1 MIHVVKFVRVLLGAV
16 FLTAVWPAAANSQD
30 GVPAGPPQLSSLE
43 SDGDLASAMDDY
55 ASELQ
60 GFLNEKKPGEYAV
73 VTGIGTL
80 TSTDRGSAQYVLS
93 LKLAYKEA
101 LLQAYINLSKK
112 ISRDGTQLAT
122 RDSTNFVRTSG
133 DLIEDDLIARCKEEA
148 QKEYARYQRQKER
161 DQKKQ
166 DGDANSLANKVIDVF
181 KSDDRVEAEREALER
196 QAAAAPPE
204 PDYIHSCS
212 SPADVFVAES
222 YVAESIADMMSGG
235 RVWASMIHDGQIAV
249 VLVRSGDT
257 AEVASVL
264 KNQKLPAIPLSSA
277 SREVKERIK
286 KEMEAYPGIP
296 MGLVGTRMMK
306 LSNGE
311 WALYSFGAAQMGAGG
326 GQDTMSRRKNTAT
339 SSDASTEA
347 LAELS
352 RFSGMKVNFD
362 KDTVEKTATQS
373 SFTVKVNV
381 TRDTVRLEVESSE
394 TLGKVVDE
402 AYNGESALRLVGS
415 QPVFNKVYEDDG
427 IKYRLKAVAWSP
439 SIMANNVNKGVS
451 QDAQAANAVRN
462 GKYIPKGQ
470 SAAGDSDN
478 NASESQPAVLSQDW

>member
-16 FLTAVWPAAANSQD
+16 FLTVVWPAAANSQD

-55 ASELQ
+55 AYELQ
-60 GFLNEKKPGEYAV
+60 DFFDEQGANYAV
-73 VTGIGTL
+73 ATGIGTL
-80 TSTDRGSAQYVLS
+80 TTTDRGSAQYVLS

-101 LLQAYINLSKK
+101 LLDAYINLSNQY
-112 ISRDGTQLAT
+112 SLDGVELLTESSK
-122 RDSTNFVRTSG
+122 DSTEVSG
-133 DLIEDDLIARCKEEA
+133 DLRRDDLIALCKEEA
-148 QKEYARYQRQKER
+148 QKEYARYQRQKEK

-166 DGDANSLANKVIDVF
+166 DVDANSLANKVIDAF
-181 KSDDRVEAEREALER
+181 KSDDRVEAEREARER
-196 QAAAAPPE
+196 QATAAPSE
-204 PDYIHSCS
+204 PDYIHSCQ
-212 SPADVFVAES
+212 SPADVFVQEEYQAEQ
-222 YVAESIADMMSGG
+222 VADMLTGG
-235 RVWASMIHDGQIAV
+235 RVWASMLHNSQIGL

-264 KNQKLPAIPLSSA
+264 ENQMLPAIPLSSA

-286 KEMEAYPGIP
+286 KEMEAYPGMP
-296 MGLVGTRMMK
+296 MGVIGTRMMK

-326 GQDTMSRRKNTAT
+326 GQDTMSRRKNTSA
-339 SSDASTEA
+339 SSKASSEA
-347 LAELS
+347 IAELS
-352 RFSGMKVNFD
+352 RFSGMKVNGV
-362 KDTVEKTATQS
+362 KRQRQNTGNQA

-381 TRDTVRLEVESSE
+381 TRDTVRFEVDSAD
-394 TLGKVVDE
+394 TLGSVIE
-402 AYNGESALRLVGS
+402 SAFSGESDLVLVGS

-439 SIMANNVNKGVS
+439 SIMANNVNKRVS

-470 SAAGDSDN
+470 SAAGDSEN